1 MDATTTATCPQLHPR
16 FIMRWEASQDA
27 HVILYPEGLIKLS
40 PSAAEIL
47 QRCDGT
53 RTDDNIIDDL
63 AQAYPSQ
70 REAIAQD
77 TASFLAVARDKGW
90 ILE

>member
-16 FIMRWEASQDA
+16 FIMRWEESQDA
-27 HVILYPEGLIKLS
+27 HVILYPEGLIKLD

-47 QRCDGT
+47 KRCDGT
-53 RTDDNIIDDL
+53 RTDSDIVDDL
-63 AQAYPSQ
+63 ALAYPDQ
-70 REAIAQD
+70 REAIAQG

-90 ILE
+90 ILG

>member
-1 MDATTTATCPQLHPR
+1 MDSTTAPRPQLHPR

-70 REAIAQD
+70 REAITQD